1 MFNHFR
7 LLAPLYDRAI
17 GPPDPARLIEVLAL
31 PVAGRLLDVGGG
43 TGRVASLLA
52 PHVEQVVVA
61 DETAAMLHEVQNKG
75 LCCPV
80 VSHAERLPFGAESF
94 ERVLVVDALHHFT
107 HQRRALQELARVLR
121 PGGRL
126 VVEEPDLNR
135 VSVKFVA
142 LAEKLALMRS
152 HFLYPH
158 EIGRELAA
166 LGLRTQIHTEGHTA
180 WVVAEKG

>member
-7 LLAPLYDRAI
+7 LLAPLYDRVI
-17 GPPDPARLIEVLAL
+17 GPPDPEGLLAALAL
-31 PVAGRLLDVGGG
+31 PAPGRLLDAGGG
-43 TGRVASLLA
+43 TGRIAQLLA
-52 PHVEQVVVA
+52 PYVDQIVIA
-61 DETAAMLHEVQNKG
+61 DETAAMLRESQVKG

-80 VSHAERLPFGAESF
+80 VSYVEQLPFGDDSF

-107 HQRRALQELARVLR
+107 HQRQALRELARVLR
-121 PGGRL
+121 PGGRI

-135 VSVKFVA
+135 LAVKFVA

-152 HFLYPH
+152 RFLYPH

-166 LGLRTQIHTEGHTA
+166 HNLQTRIETSGHTA
-180 WVVAEKG
+180 WVIAEKP